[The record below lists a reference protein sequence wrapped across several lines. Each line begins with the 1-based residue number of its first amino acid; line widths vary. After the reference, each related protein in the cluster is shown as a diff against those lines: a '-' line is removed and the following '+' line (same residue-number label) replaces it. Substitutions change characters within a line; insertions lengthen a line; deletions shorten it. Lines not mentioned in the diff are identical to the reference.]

1 MNSVISG
8 YPKFVSKKRGLIKK
22 LPMSPKDNTAPAVK
36 EAPKS
41 LARNLQD
48 VTVNDKTEAPL
59 KQGWLVKQGN
69 YIKNWRARWF
79 VLYPNELYYF
89 KDPQEEKSPTNC
101 FLLNGAECKL
111 YDKIGNTCFEL
122 TLPNGEKR
130 YMKSD
135 TKTDRDNWVEA
146 INAART
152 SGSAGETLNTFDKT
166 MKPEDFEFLR
176 VVGKGNYGKV
186 MLAKHKTPKATD
198 PEFFAIKV
206 IKKNGLSDDDAIEH
220 VLVENRIL
228 QSLDH
233 PFLVKLFYSFQT
245 NDRLYFVM
253 EYINGGELFYHITKE
268 RKFSEERSRY
278 YVAEITL
285 ALGYLHTKGIVYRDL
300 KLENLLLD
308 SDGHIKVTVNFT
320 SFRILVYVKKVLVEM
335 IQPLHFVELQNI
347 WPQKYWKMRLMEEQ

>member
-1 MNSVISG
+1 MSKSSRDAPKTISR
-8 YPKFVSKKRGLIKK
+8 SI
-22 LPMSPKDNTAPAVK
+22 NAPIQDVVVNDKK
-36 EAPKS
+36 EAPI
-41 LARNLQD
+41 
-48 VTVNDKTEAPL
+48 

-89 KDPQEEKSPTNC
+89 KDPAEEKSPTNC
-101 FLLNGAECKL
+101 FVLNGIDCRAYEKL
-111 YDKIGNTCFEL
+111 GNTCFEL
-122 TLPNGEKR
+122 TINNGERR
-130 YMKSD
+130 YMKTDS
-135 TKTDRDNWVEA
+135 KSDRDEWIEA
-146 INAART
+146 INSART
-152 SGSAGETLNTFDKT
+152 SGPISDPVSPFDKN

-186 MLAKHKTPKATD
+186 MLAKHKNKKPTD

-206 IKKNGLSDDDAIEH
+206 IKKNGLSDEDAIEH

-233 PFLVKLFYSFQT
+233 TFLVKLYYSFQT

-268 RKFSEERSRY
+268 RKFSEDRTRL

-285 ALGYLHTKGIVYRDL
+285 ALGYLHSKGIVYRDL

-308 SDGHIKVTVNFT
+308 SDGHVKVTVF
-320 SFRILVYVKKVLVEM
+320 LV
-335 IQPLHFVELQNI
+335 NI
-347 WPQKYWKMRLMEEQ
+347 GFWAMQRRRWKD

>member
-1 MNSVISG
+1 M
-8 YPKFVSKKRGLIKK
+8 SKA
-22 LPMSPKDNTAPAVK
+22 PKDIPKPAPAVK
-36 EAPKS
+36 NNAPIQE
-41 LARNLQD
+41 LNA
-48 VTVNDKTEAPL
+48 VTLNDKKDAPI

-79 VLYPNELYYF
+79 VLYPNELFYF
-89 KDPQEEKSPTNC
+89 KDPTEEKSPTNC
-101 FLLNGAECKL
+101 FLLNGAECKA
-111 YDKIGNTCFEL
+111 YDKLGGTAFEL

-135 TKTDRDNWVEA
+135 SKADRDEWVQV
-146 INAART
+146 INAA
-152 SGSAGETLNTFDKT
+152 GSAPSPQDPASSFDKD
-166 MKPEDFEFLR
+166 MKPEDFEFVR

-186 MLAKHKTPKATD
+186 MLAKHKNKKATD

-245 NDRLYFVM
+245 SDRLYFVM

-268 RKFSEERSRY
+268 RKFSEERTRL

-308 SDGHIKVTVNFT
+308 SDGHVKVTVIF
-320 SFRILVYVKKVLVEM
+320 F
-335 IQPLHFVELQNI
+335 
-347 WPQKYWKMRLMEEQ
+347 